1 MKRLILLAAILSGCA
16 TNGNPQDPL
25 ESLNRGVY
33 RFNDTLDK
41 AVLKP
46 VAQGYD
52 RVVPQPVQTGVANF
66 FSNLGDV
73 IVVVNDLLQFKVAQ
87 GVSDAGRLAI
97 NSTIGI
103 LGFIDVAS
111 DIGLSK
117 HNEDFGQT
125 LGYWGMATGAYLV
138 LPFFGPSNIR
148 DAGGLAVDIVT
159 YPVYY
164 VNDWAV
170 RSALYGTDTISTRD
184 QLMQAEK
191 VLDSAALDQYQFV
204 RDAYLQR
211 RRNLVH
217 DGNAPKEEYDEG
229 VEGKRAPGRPSG
241 EPESF
246 EEPSSTPARDPA
258 DDVSLAPPAA
268 LSNEPRPPVSRVWL
282 PKIPK
287 TLNSK
292 VQPLE

>member
-1 MKRLILLAAILSGCA
+1 MKRLILLAAIVSGCA
-16 TNGNPQDPL
+16 TTNDNPQDPL
-25 ESLNRGVY
+25 ERFNRGVY

-66 FSNLGDV
+66 FSNLRDV
-73 IVVVNDLLQFKVAQ
+73 IVVVNDVLQLKVAQ
-87 GVSDAGRLAI
+87 GVSDAGRFMI

-111 DIGLSK
+111 DIGLPR

-125 LGYWGMATGAYLV
+125 LGYWGMGTGTYLV
-138 LPFFGPSNIR
+138 LPFFGPSNAR
-148 DAGGLAVDIVT
+148 DAGGLAIDIIT

-170 RSALYGTDTISTRD
+170 RSALYGTNTVSDRD
-184 QLMQAEK
+184 QLLQAEK
-191 VLDSAALDQYQFV
+191 VLDRAALDPYSFV

-211 RRNLVH
+211 RRNLVY
-217 DGNAPKEEYDEG
+217 DGAPPPEDDYDEAPPEDEL
-229 VEGKRAPGRPSG
+229 EGAEGRRAPQTGS
-241 EPESF
+241 PESSRQT
-246 EEPSSTPARDPA
+246 SSATRFSSDESRMPIYLPG
-258 DDVSLAPPAA
+258 VSA
-268 LSNEPRPPVSRVWL
+268 SL
-282 PKIPK
+282 P
-287 TLNSK
+287 
-292 VQPLE
+292 Q